1 MYEYQEGGIPM
12 ELILTGLAACAGGV
26 VVSWVNYLILS
37 GLLKSKPNTGIALAS
52 PLRIILYAAYLIV
65 LYFIGKYTELNSGAL
80 LIGGALGLTLA
91 LAFFTLRL
99 SRRMR
104 KE

>member
-1 MYEYQEGGIPM
+1 MA
-12 ELILTGLAACAGGV
+12 LILTGLAACAGGIL
-26 VVSWVNYLILS
+26 VSWVNYLILS
-37 GLLKSKPNTGIALAS
+37 SLLKSKPNTAIALAS
-52 PLRIILYAAYLIV
+52 PLRIILYAAYLVI
-65 LYFIGKYTELNSGAL
+65 LFYIGKNTELISGAL

-99 SRRMR
+99 SRRMG